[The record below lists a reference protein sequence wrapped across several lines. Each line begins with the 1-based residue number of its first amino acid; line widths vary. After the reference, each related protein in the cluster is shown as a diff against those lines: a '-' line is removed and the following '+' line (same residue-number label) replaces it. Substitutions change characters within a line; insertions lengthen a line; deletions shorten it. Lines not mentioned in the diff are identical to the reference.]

1 MANKE
6 EDKKKEDYFKDLNFW
21 IYFGIGLISIL
32 LLILFILIIYSL
44 FTSSSSPVVPVPIA
58 PVPIVPVPIVPKQNS
73 IFSFISRS
81 PSPPVSSS
89 SPPVSSPSPTVPSPS
104 PSPPV
109 SSPSPSVSS
118 PSPSPSVSSDKT
130 KSTSFFQSLITPL
143 YNRKIN
149 IPSSTTIKKGGSSRI
164 FF

>member
-44 FTSSSSPVVPVPIA
+44 FTSSPVPIA
-58 PVPIVPVPIVPKQNS
+58 PAPVPIAPAPVPIAPAPVPITPPKQNS

-81 PSPPVSSS
+81 PPPSPPV
-89 SPPVSSPSPTVPSPS
+89 PS

-109 SSPSPSVSS
+109 PSPSPPLSSPSPSVSL
-118 PSPSPSVSSDKT
+118 SPSVSSDKT

-164 FF
+164 FI

>member
-6 EDKKKEDYFKDLNFW
+6 EDKKKEYDFKYLDFW

-44 FTSSSSPVVPVPIA
+44 FTSSPVVPIAPAPVPITPAPVPIA
-58 PVPIVPVPIVPKQNS
+58 PVVPVVPIAPPKQNS

-81 PSPPVSSS
+81 PSPPV
-89 SPPVSSPSPTVPSPS
+89 PS

-109 SSPSPSVSS
+109 PSPSPPLSSPSPSVSL
-118 PSPSPSVSSDKT
+118 SPSVSSDKT

-164 FF
+164 FI